1 MHLLPRASRQLHV
14 ERVGAAIDLVA
25 PDDRPIVGDV
35 DLTEERLVL
44 LGFEDT
50 ADDEVRQIELTCRA
64 VDVLDPDFVALAGFD
79 LDGCTGSMATL

>member
-1 MHLLPRASRQLHV
+1 MQCV
-14 ERVGAAIDLVA
+14 EAEIDLVA
-25 PDDRPIVGDV
+25 PGDRPIVGNV
-35 DLTEERLVL
+35 SLTKECLVL

-64 VDVLDPDFVALAGFD
+64 VDVLDPDFVAFAGFD